1 MGLKDRKIML
11 GIDGSDRALE
21 AVRYVSK
28 VPSFRKYWVT
38 LYNVFSMIP
47 ETYWDLERKG
57 VDLGWRVR
65 DVRAWE
71 MQRKKAMKEH
81 MDEAHQILLG
91 AGFPGDLVEV
101 KIQKRDE
108 GFARDLIREARHG
121 YSEVVIGRRGMS
133 ALRGLLLGSVA
144 TKLLERLTFAPLL
157 LVGKKS
163 HPEKILLG
171 LDGSDNALR
180 AVEHVGRIV
189 GGAGVEIRL
198 IHVVRGKNK
207 DFEEKTKEAVS
218 EFLAQAK
225 SRLAKSGI
233 TREQARADILTGKRS
248 RAKALVEIARKE
260 GYGTIVLGRRGL
272 SEVEDFSM
280 GRVTNKVVYMAK
292 GLAVWVVN

>member
-1 MGLKDRKIML
+1 M
-11 GIDGSDRALE
+11 
-21 AVRYVSK
+21 
-28 VPSFRKYWVT
+28 
-38 LYNVFSMIP
+38 
-47 ETYWDLERKG
+47 
-57 VDLGWRVR
+57 
-65 DVRAWE
+65 
-71 MQRKKAMKEH
+71 
-81 MDEAHQILLG
+81 
-91 AGFPGDLVEV
+91 
-101 KIQKRDE
+101 
-108 GFARDLIREARHG
+108 
-121 YSEVVIGRRGMS
+121 
-133 ALRGLLLGSVA
+133 RGLLLGSVA

-218 EFLAQAK
+218 EFLEQAK